1 MRSLGWGQKRLERYS
16 NDLTLFELEGDCSLD
31 GVRNIQD
38 IILMIEF
45 LLYNTNF
52 NSIQFENADMNN
64 DNSINIFD
72 VILLIELIL
81 D

>member
-1 MRSLGWGQKRLERYS
+1 M
-16 NDLTLFELEGDCSLD
+16 EGDCSLD

-45 LLYNTNF
+45 LLYNANF
-52 NSIQFENADMNN
+52 NPMQFENSDMNN

-81 D
+81 NS

>member
-1 MRSLGWGQKRLERYS
+1 
-16 NDLTLFELEGDCSLD
+16 
-31 GVRNIQD
+31 
-38 IILMIEF
+38 MIEF